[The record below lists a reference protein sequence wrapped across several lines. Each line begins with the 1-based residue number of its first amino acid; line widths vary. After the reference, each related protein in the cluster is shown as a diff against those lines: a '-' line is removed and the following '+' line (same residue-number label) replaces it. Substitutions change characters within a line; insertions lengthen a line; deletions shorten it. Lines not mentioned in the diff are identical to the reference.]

1 MLNKSIAFG
10 LLAFGLMVAPTTA
23 FAGSQSQSNVQTSG
37 QNGAATNGST
47 TAQNAESINQQV
59 QGRIQK
65 ARGSSH
71 YNGYGSR
78 RYCPPHSTSQS
89 QHSAQG
95 TSQNGAATDGSTTA
109 QSSST
114 VNTQTQYS
122 RAGSGC

>member
-1 MLNKSIAFG
+1 MLNKSIGFG

-23 FAGSQSQSNVQTSG
+23 FAGSQSQSNVQTNE

-47 TAQNAESINQQV
+47 TAQSAQSINQQV

-65 ARGSSH
+65 ARGGSY
-71 YNGYGSR
+71 YNGYGNRS
-78 RYCPPHSTSQS
+78 YCPTRSISQS

-95 TSQNGAATDGSTTA
+95 TSQNGAATDGSTNA

-122 RAGSGC
+122 RAGRGC

>member
-1 MLNKSIAFG
+1 MLNKSIGFG

-23 FAGSQSQSNVQTSG
+23 FAGSQSQSNVQTNE

-47 TAQNAESINQQV
+47 TAQSAQSINQQV

-65 ARGSSH
+65 ARG
-71 YNGYGSR
+71 GYGYRS
-78 RYCPPHSTSQS
+78 YCPTRSISQT

-95 TSQNGAATDGSTTA
+95 TSQNGAATDGSTNA

-122 RAGSGC
+122 RAGRGC